1 MASRPKSRTKTT
13 RSTARRARKPSTI
26 DLQAKDVSAASDKAG
41 SDANTTQAA
50 NKPDVKLGRDGNVK
64 ASSAKS
70 ADKKPGETRTA
81 SAAGKQADA
90 ANSGS
95 QSSSGGFIPAL
106 VGGAVTVLGLGAIG
120 QFDSASSIPLLG
132 SLYGGTSNSSQENV
146 DTTQIAELRDEIKK
160 LSSGAVDLGPVE
172 ARIAALEEKNSG
184 LQNEITGRL
193 KTLETSVSDI
203 TAAEGKIDPSELA
216 DRLSKLEAGS
226 ASVNGSEGVSE
237 LAEKFAAL
245 SQNVTEL
252 KRTVGQ
258 SASALSG
265 SDGKLTALDQKI
277 AEISAAVADLKTGI
291 ENNASNVDTLI
302 AQSEGLTETVAS
314 VKASE
319 KVARSVAVN
328 ALATALENDDS
339 LSLPIASLE
348 ALIGETDE
356 TKRLAVLAEAG
367 VPSRKV
373 LAESL
378 EQFTAKVQE
387 PDAQGA
393 DATLSDKF
401 WANAQKLVSFR
412 SSGPREGDDPLAIL
426 SRVKAAVQAD
436 DLTAARAEWQKLSA
450 DLQKQGGDWREK
462 LDMRREAFALQNK
475 ISSQLVAEAG

>member
-1 MASRPKSRTKTT
+1 
-13 RSTARRARKPSTI
+13 
-26 DLQAKDVSAASDKAG
+26 
-41 SDANTTQAA
+41 
-50 NKPDVKLGRDGNVK
+50 
-64 ASSAKS
+64 
-70 ADKKPGETRTA
+70 
-81 SAAGKQADA
+81 
-90 ANSGS
+90 
-95 QSSSGGFIPAL
+95 
-106 VGGAVTVLGLGAIG
+106 
-120 QFDSASSIPLLG
+120 
-132 SLYGGTSNSSQENV
+132 
-146 DTTQIAELRDEIKK
+146 
-160 LSSGAVDLGPVE
+160 
-172 ARIAALEEKNSG
+172 
-184 LQNEITGRL
+184 
-193 KTLETSVSDI
+193 
-203 TAAEGKIDPSELA
+203 
-216 DRLSKLEAGS
+216 
-226 ASVNGSEGVSE
+226 

-436 DLTAARAEWQKLSA
+436 DLTAAHAEWQKLSA

-462 LDMRREAFALQNK
+462 LDMRREAFALQSK